1 VMHTLIIRVER
12 WLTQV
17 LSSRR
22 PKKAGK
28 PKGAAGAGK
37 GKVVKKPSVPETLA
51 KRRKLNAERR
61 ARGQKLRLLS
71 LQKSAVK
78 RKEIFKRAEKYAK
91 EYRTK
96 ELDDLRCARQARKS
110 NNFYVPDQPKVAFV
124 MRIRGINGLHPKPRK
139 VLQLFRLRQIN
150 NGVFIKLNKA
160 TINMLRLAEPY
171 ITWGYPNLKSVREL
185 IYKRGFG
192 KVEGRRIALTN
203 NEIIEKKL
211 GRHGIIC
218 MEDII
223 HEIFTA
229 GPHFKEAS
237 NFLWYFKLNTPNG
250 GWRKKNNH
258 FVDGGDFGCRDD
270 KINNLL
276 RRMI

>member
-1 VMHTLIIRVER
+1 MADT
-12 WLTQV
+12 
-17 LSSRR
+17 SAAKS
-22 PKKAGK
+22 PAKKSPAKK
-28 PKGAAGAGK
+28 PKAAGSK
-37 GKVVKKPSVPETLA
+37 GKVKKPSVPESLA
-51 KRRKLNAERR
+51 KRRKVMAERK
-61 ARGQKLRLLS
+61 ARGKRLRLIA
-71 LQKSAVK
+71 QKK
-78 RKEIFKRAEKYAK
+78 RGEKRREILKRAEKYAK
-91 EYRTK
+91 EYRVK
-96 ELDDLRCARQARKS
+96 DVDDLRCARQARKTG
-110 NNFYVPDQPKVAFV
+110 NYFVADQPKVAFV

-150 NGVFIKLNKA
+150 NGVFIKINKA

-185 IYKRGFG
+185 VYKRGFG
-192 KVEGRRIALTN
+192 KVDGRRIPLTN

-211 GRHGIIC
+211 GRFGIIC

-223 HEIFTA
+223 HEIMTA
-229 GPHFKEAS
+229 GPHFKQAS

>member
-1 VMHTLIIRVER
+1 MLF
-12 WLTQV
+12 
-17 LSSRR
+17 SAAKS
-22 PKKAGK
+22 PAKKPVK
-28 PKGAAGAGK
+28 TTGAGK
-37 GKVVKKPSVPETLA
+37 AKVAVKKPTMPETLRK
-51 KRRKLNAERR
+51 KRQLKAESKNR
-61 ARGQKLRLLS
+61 ALKLRLLRLKKLS
-71 LQKSAVK
+71 DK

-91 EYRTK
+91 EYRRK
-96 ELDDLRCARQARKS
+96 DLDDLRCARQARKH
-110 NNFYVPDQPKVAFV
+110 NNFFVPDQPKLAFV

-150 NGVFIKLNKA
+150 NGVFVKLNKA

-185 IYKRGFG
+185 VYKRGFG
-192 KVEGRRIALTN
+192 KVDGRRIPLTDN
-203 NEIIEKKL
+203 AIIEKKL

-218 MEDII
+218 MEDVI
-223 HEIFTA
+223 HEIMTV

>member
-1 VMHTLIIRVER
+1 MADTSAVK
-12 WLTQV
+12 
-17 LSSRR
+17 S
-22 PKKAGK
+22 PAKKAGK
-28 PKGAAGAGK
+28 PKGAAGAAK
-37 GKVVKKPSVPETLA
+37 GKVAKKPSVPETLA

-110 NNFYVPDQPKVAFV
+110 SNFYVPDQPKVAFV

-203 NEIIEKKL
+203 NDIIEKKL

>member
-1 VMHTLIIRVER
+1 VMADT
-12 WLTQV
+12 
-17 LSSRR
+17 SAAKS
-22 PKKAGK
+22 PAKKAPAK
-28 PKGAAGAGK
+28 PKAAGKK
-37 GKVVKKPSVPETLA
+37 GAVKKPSVPETLA
-51 KRRKLNAERR
+51 KRRKVMSERKAR
-61 ARGQKLRLLS
+61 AQRLRLVVF
-71 LQKSAVK
+71 KK
-78 RKEIFKRAEKYAK
+78 RVEKRREIFKRAEKYAK
-91 EYRTK
+91 EYRVK
-96 ELDDLRCARQARKS
+96 DLDDLRCSRQARKT
-110 NNFYVPDQPKVAFV
+110 NNYFVPDQPKVAFV

-150 NGVFIKLNKA
+150 NGVFVKLNKA
-160 TINMLRLAEPY
+160 TINMLRIAEPY

-185 IYKRGFG
+185 VYKRGFG
-192 KVEGRRIALTN
+192 KVDGRRIALTN

-211 GRHGIIC
+211 GKFGLIC

-223 HEIFTA
+223 HEIMTA
-229 GPHFKEAS
+229 GPHFKQAS

>member
-1 VMHTLIIRVER
+1 MADT
-12 WLTQV
+12 
-17 LSSRR
+17 SAAKS
-22 PKKAGK
+22 PAKKAPAKK
-28 PKGAAGAGK
+28 PKAAGSK
-37 GKVVKKPSVPETLA
+37 GAVKKPSVPESLA
-51 KRRKLNAERR
+51 KRRKLMSERK
-61 ARGQKLRLLS
+61 ARGKRLRLLA
-71 LQKSAVK
+71 LKK
-78 RKEIFKRAEKYAK
+78 RSEKKREIFKRAEKYAK
-91 EYRTK
+91 EYRVK
-96 ELDDLRCARQARKS
+96 DLDDLRCARQARKS
-110 NNFYVPDQPKVAFV
+110 GNYFVADQPKVAFV

-160 TINMLRLAEPY
+160 TINMLRIAEPY

-185 IYKRGFG
+185 VYKRGFG
-192 KVEGRRIALTN
+192 KIDGRRIALTN

-211 GRHGIIC
+211 GKFGIIC

-223 HEIFTA
+223 HEIMTA
-229 GPHFKEAS
+229 GPHFKQAS